1 MSTAGALFGLASKW
15 IPNDGVYIFVAI
27 SIFVFFGFA
36 LAFFVQGKLLEIGAI
51 KSSLLL
57 SLVLSITYPM
67 NSDSLHQLETKR
79 LYLEIDSK
87 YNFYKSEY
95 VKNNPKP
102 IDALE
107 KKKNAL
113 EMKKN
118 ELAIK
123 YDNIKFAL
131 KDAIQKERERVARV
145 YMEAKRSGKYG
156 SWWTKE
162 GSRSNCLHIGNNRLA
177 RIECLSVYN
186 LSLKDNRLEI
196 VKNEIE
202 ENNKKL
208 TFAITALEE
217 AKKNNSNKNAI
228 SKMYKAKM
236 DKIEQEAE
244 NRATNYWT
252 IVLFLWGVGLFVEG
266 ILSFPL
272 LLLWLKENS
281 KKKTIEDKVKK
292 AEKRLKEISDETSK
306 VLYNKEALEYLQE
319 YAMGRGGDLRK
330 IVTWKK
336 GGRGCRV
343 GQPIALAN
351 SLIGAILYAVS
362 LKKNG
367 KAIETFRDVTERDI
381 LFVNGRNGS
390 EIIGNK
396 KRMKIIDSFFS
407 EILKQD
413 IQTLGSRADQI
424 WVKDFGKIIPQRVA
438 LEHLIKKE
446 EESDIYSPQNLTKES
461 INALAYDLM
470 LKYYPNNYKQ

>member
-15 IPNDGVYIFVAI
+15 IPDDGVYIYIFVAI
-27 SIFVFFGFA
+27 FIFFGFA
-36 LAFFVQGKLLEIGAI
+36 LAFFVQGKLVEVGAT

-57 SLVLSITYPM
+57 SLILSMTYPM
-67 NSDSLHQLETKR
+67 NSQSLRQLETKR

-87 YNFYKSEY
+87 YEYYKSQY
-95 VKNNPKP
+95 AKNNPQSL
-102 IDALE
+102 DALE

-113 EMKKN
+113 EREKN

-123 YDNIKFAL
+123 YDAIKFSL
-131 KDAIQKERERVARV
+131 KDAIQKERERVSRI
-145 YMEAKRSGKYG
+145 YMEAKKRGKYG
-156 SWWTKE
+156 VWWTKE
-162 GSRSNCLHIGNNRLA
+162 ASKSNCLHIGNDRLA
-177 RIECLSVYN
+177 RIECLSTYN

-196 VKNEIE
+196 VKNKIE

-208 TFAITALEE
+208 IFVTTSLEE
-217 AKKNNSNKNAI
+217 AKKNNSTKNAI
-228 SKMYKAKM
+228 AKMYKAKI

-244 NRATNYWT
+244 NRATSYWT
-252 IVLFLWGVGLFVEG
+252 IALFLWGVGLFVEG

-272 LLLWLKENS
+272 LLAWLKENRE
-281 KKKTIEDKVKK
+281 KKAIEDKVKK
-292 AEKRLKEISDETSK
+292 AEKKLKEISDATNK
-306 VLYNKEALEYLQE
+306 VLCNKEALEYLQE
-319 YAMGRGGDLRK
+319 YSKGQGDLRR

-336 GGRGCRV
+336 GSRT

-362 LKKNG
+362 LKKDG

-390 EIIGNK
+390 EMIGKK
-396 KRMKIIDSFFS
+396 KRIKLIDTFFS
-407 EILKQD
+407 EILMQD
-413 IQTLGSRADQI
+413 IQTLGSTADQI
-424 WVKDFGKIIPQRVA
+424 RVKNFGKIIPQRVA
-438 LEHLIKKE
+438 LDYLISKE
-446 EESDIYSPQNLTKES
+446 EESDIYSPQNLTKER